1 MVYLCKY
8 CLKDNSDSYNRSK
21 ISIRG
26 YKGLKYTKGHKIVL
40 ACMVFGLCALTGCS
54 SKPAN
59 TNINKGMELLEQ
71 MDYSAALESFEAALV
86 YKEDEQLI
94 FRGEGLANMGL
105 GNYEEAQ
112 ECFLNSISYA
122 EGNVTNLEFDTN
134 YYLATAYYKQG
145 KYEEAEK
152 IYTAI
157 IDLRNK
163 ETDAYYLRAC
173 TLLKEGYYEAAVKDF
188 EKAFSL
194 EPDNLE
200 LVTDAFV
207 EMQAAGFEE
216 EGKVYLQEFLSE
228 KDKQL
233 KDAEKGTI
241 YFYLADYANARIY
254 LDGALNQGNPEV
266 SLILGRTYE
275 KLGDMNYAVV
285 VYETYLDANAPD
297 AAIYNSLGVCLMN
310 QGKYEEALEVF
321 ESGINL
327 GDTSYIQ
334 NLKFNQIVAKEYLGK
349 FSEAKKLMQ
358 EYLAAYPD
366 DAMAKQEYEFLQTR

>member
-1 MVYLCKY
+1 M
-8 CLKDNSDSYNRSK
+8 RE
-21 ISIRG
+21 
-26 YKGLKYTKGHKIVL
+26 TKMRRVIITGAIV
-40 ACMVFGLCALTGCS
+40 MMCALTGCS
-54 SKPAN
+54 TRSAD
-59 TNINKGMELLEQ
+59 TNVKKGMERLEQ
-71 MDYSAALESFEAALV
+71 MDYNGALESFEAALV
-86 YKEDEQLI
+86 YNEDEQLI
-94 FRGEGLANMGL
+94 YRGEGLAYMGL
-105 GNYEEAQ
+105 GNYGEAANCLLQ
-112 ECFLNSISYA
+112 SISYA

-157 IDLRNK
+157 LDLRDK

-173 TLLKEGYYEAAVKDF
+173 TLLKEGYYEAAIKDF

-207 EMQAAGFEE
+207 EMQAAGFGE
-216 EGKVYLQEFLSE
+216 EGKVYLQEFLTK

-233 KDAEKGTI
+233 KDAQKGTI
-241 YFYLADYANARIY
+241 YFYLEDYANARIY

-275 KLGDMNYAVV
+275 KLGDMNYALV
-285 VYETYLDANAPD
+285 VYQTYLDSNAPD

-310 QGKYEEALEVF
+310 QKKYQEALEAF
-321 ESGINL
+321 QSGIDL
-327 GDTSYIQ
+327 GNTAYIQ
-334 NLKFNQIVAKEYLGK
+334 NLKYNQIVAKEYLGN
-349 FSEAKKLMQ
+349 FAEAKILMQ
-358 EYLAAYPD
+358 EYLTSYPD
-366 DAMAKQEYEFLQTR
+366 DAKAIQEYEFLQTR

>member
-1 MVYLCKY
+1 M
-8 CLKDNSDSYNRSK
+8 
-21 ISIRG
+21 
-26 YKGLKYTKGHKIVL
+26 KGTKHKIALV
-40 ACMVFGLCALTGCS
+40 CMVFGLWALTGCNA
-54 SKPAN
+54 KPVN

-71 MDYSAALESFEAALV
+71 MDYNGALECFEAALV

-94 FRGEGLANMGL
+94 YRGEGIANMGL
-105 GNYEEAQ
+105 GNYAVAT
-112 ECFLNSISYA
+112 ECFLNSISCA

-152 IYTAI
+152 IYSAI
-157 IDLRNK
+157 LDLRNK
-163 ETDAYYLRAC
+163 ETDAYFLRAC
-173 TLLKEGYYEAAVKDF
+173 TLLKEGSYESAVTDF

-194 EPDNLE
+194 EPYNLE
-200 LVTDAFV
+200 LVIDAFV

-228 KDKQL
+228 RDKQL
-233 KDAEKGTI
+233 KDAEKGMI
-241 YFYLADYANARIY
+241 YFYLEDYANARIY
-254 LDGALNQGNPEV
+254 LDGALNQGDPEV

-285 VYETYLDANAPD
+285 VYQTYLDANAPD

-310 QGKYEEALEVF
+310 QGKYEEALTAF
-321 ESGINL
+321 EAGIHL
-327 GDTSYIQ
+327 GDSTYIQ
-334 NLKFNQIVAKEYLGK
+334 NLKYNQIIAKEYLGS
-349 FSEAKKLMQ
+349 FTEAKTLME

-366 DAMAKQEYEFLQTR
+366 DGMAKLEYEFLKTR

>member
-1 MVYLCKY
+1 MRKVMIAGAMMAMC
-8 CLKDNSDSYNRSK
+8 
-21 ISIRG
+21 I
-26 YKGLKYTKGHKIVL
+26 
-40 ACMVFGLCALTGCS
+40 FTGCS
-54 SKPAN
+54 AKSSN

-71 MDYSAALESFEAALV
+71 MDYSGALESFESALV
-86 YKEDEQLI
+86 YNEDEQLI
-94 FRGEGLANMGL
+94 YRGEGLANMGL
-105 GNYEEAQ
+105 GNYEEAANCLLQ
-112 ECFLNSISYA
+112 SISYA
-122 EGNVTNLEFDTN
+122 NGNVTDLEFDTN

-157 IDLRNK
+157 LALRDK

-173 TLLKEGYYEAAVKDF
+173 TLLKEGYYEAAIKDF

-207 EMQAAGFEE
+207 EMQAAGFGE
-216 EGKVYLQEFLSE
+216 EGKVYLQDFLTK

-233 KDAEKGTI
+233 KDSQKGTI
-241 YFYLADYANARIY
+241 YFYLEDYANARIY

-275 KLGDMNYAVV
+275 KLGDMNYAMV
-285 VYETYLDANAPD
+285 VYQTYLDSNVPD

-310 QGKYEEALEVF
+310 QKKYQDALEAF
-321 ESGINL
+321 QAGIDL
-327 GDTSYIQ
+327 GNTAYIQ
-334 NLKFNQIVAKEYLGK
+334 NLKYNQIVAKEYLGS
-349 FSEAKKLMQ
+349 FAEAKSLMQ

-366 DAMAKQEYEFLQTR
+366 DAKANQEYKFLQTR

>member
-1 MVYLCKY
+1 MR
-8 CLKDNSDSYNRSK
+8 DTRF
-21 ISIRG
+21 
-26 YKGLKYTKGHKIVL
+26 HKVIVAAML
-40 ACMVFGLCALTGCS
+40 LTTCIFTGCS
-54 SKPAN
+54 AKPAN

-71 MDYSAALESFEAALV
+71 MDYSGALESFEAALV

-94 FRGEGLANMGL
+94 YRGEGLANMGL
-105 GNYEEAQ
+105 GNYEEAANCLLQ
-112 ECFLNSISYA
+112 SISYA
-122 EGNVTNLEFDTN
+122 DGNVTNLEFDTN

-157 IDLRNK
+157 LNLRDK
-163 ETDAYYLRAC
+163 ETDAYFLRAC

-207 EMQAAGFEE
+207 EMQAAGFSE
-216 EGKVYLQEFLSE
+216 EGKVYLQEFLE
-228 KDKQL
+228 KKDKQL
-233 KDAEKGTI
+233 KDAQKGTI
-241 YFYLADYANARIY
+241 YFYLEDYANARIY

-285 VYETYLDANAPD
+285 VYQTYLDSNAPD

-310 QGKYEEALEVF
+310 QEKYQEALEAF
-321 ESGINL
+321 EAGINL

-334 NLKFNQIVAKEYLGK
+334 NLKYNQIVAKEYLGK
-349 FSEAKKLMQ
+349 FAEAKKLME

-366 DAMAKQEYEFLQTR
+366 DTKAKQEYEFLQTR

>member
-1 MVYLCKY
+1 MNKMTL
-8 CLKDNSDSYNRSK
+8 
-21 ISIRG
+21 I
-26 YKGLKYTKGHKIVL
+26 GL
-40 ACMVFGLCALTGCS
+40 VFVVCFFTGCS
-54 SKPAN
+54 AKPTN

-71 MDYSAALESFEAALV
+71 MDYSGAMESFEAALV

-94 FRGEGLANMGL
+94 YRGEGLANMGL
-105 GNYEEAQ
+105 GNYEEAANCLLQ
-112 ECFLNSISYA
+112 SISYA
-122 EGNVTNLEFDTN
+122 DGNVTNLEFDTN

-157 IDLRNK
+157 LDLRNK

-173 TLLKEGYYEAAVKDF
+173 TLLKEGYYEAAIKDF

-200 LVTDAFV
+200 LVTDAFL
-207 EMQAAGFEE
+207 EMQAAGFGE
-216 EGKVYLQEFLSE
+216 EGKVYLQEFLTK

-233 KDAEKGTI
+233 KDVQKGTI
-241 YFYLADYANARIY
+241 YFYLEDYANARTY
-254 LDGALNQGNPEV
+254 LDGVLNQGNPEG

-275 KLGDMNYAVV
+275 KLGDMNYAMV
-285 VYETYLDANAPD
+285 VYQTYLDSNVPD

-310 QGKYEEALEVF
+310 QKKYQEALETF
-321 ESGINL
+321 QAGIEL
-327 GDTSYIQ
+327 GNTSYIQ
-334 NLKFNQIVAKEYLGK
+334 NLKYNQIIAKEFLGN
-349 FSEAKKLMQ
+349 FAEAKRLMQ

-366 DAMAKQEYEFLQTR
+366 DTKAKQEYEFLQTR

>member
-1 MVYLCKY
+1 MR
-8 CLKDNSDSYNRSK
+8 DTRF
-21 ISIRG
+21 
-26 YKGLKYTKGHKIVL
+26 HKVIVAGMLL
-40 ACMVFGLCALTGCS
+40 ATCFFTGCS

-71 MDYSAALESFEAALV
+71 MDYSGALESFEAALV

-94 FRGEGLANMGL
+94 YRGEGLANMGL
-105 GNYEEAQ
+105 GNYEEAANCLLQ
-112 ECFLNSISYA
+112 SISYA
-122 EGNVTNLEFDTN
+122 NGNVTNLEFDTN

-145 KYEEAEK
+145 KYDEAEK

-157 IDLRNK
+157 LNLRDK

-173 TLLKEGYYEAAVKDF
+173 TLLKEGYYDAAIKDF

-207 EMQAAGFEE
+207 EMQAAGFSE
-216 EGKVYLQEFLSE
+216 EGKVYLQEFLE
-228 KDKQL
+228 KKDKQL
-233 KDAEKGTI
+233 KDAQKGTI
-241 YFYLADYANARIY
+241 YFYLEDYANARIY

-285 VYETYLDANAPD
+285 VYQTYLDSNAPD

-310 QGKYEEALEVF
+310 QGKYQEALEAF

-327 GDTSYIQ
+327 GDTPYIQ
-334 NLKFNQIVAKEYLGK
+334 NLRYNQIVAKEYLGS
-349 FSEAKKLMQ
+349 FAEAKKLME

-366 DAMAKQEYEFLQTR
+366 DGMAKQEYEFLQTR

>member
-1 MVYLCKY
+1 MRYTQIYKIFMVYMAVGA
-8 CLKDNSDSYNRSK
+8 CL
-21 ISIRG
+21 
-26 YKGLKYTKGHKIVL
+26 
-40 ACMVFGLCALTGCS
+40 LTGCS
-54 SKPAN
+54 SKAAN
-59 TNINKGMELLEQ
+59 TNINKGMERLEQ
-71 MDYSAALESFEAALV
+71 MDYSGALESFEAALV

-94 FRGEGLANMGL
+94 YRGEGLANMGL
-105 GNYEEAQ
+105 GNYAAAE

-152 IYTAI
+152 IYSAI
-157 IDLRNK
+157 IGLRDK
-163 ETDAYYLRAC
+163 ETDAYFLRAC

-216 EGKVYLQEFLSE
+216 EGKVYLQEFLSK
-228 KDKQL
+228 KDKTL
-233 KDAEKGTI
+233 KDAQKGTI
-241 YFYLADYANARIY
+241 YFYLGDYSNARIY

-285 VYETYLDANAPD
+285 VYQTYLDSNVPD

-310 QGKYEEALEVF
+310 QGKYEEALAAF
-321 ESGINL
+321 EAGIDL
-327 GDTSYIQ
+327 GNSAYIQ
-334 NLKFNQIVAKEYLGK
+334 NLKYNQIVVKEYLGS
-349 FSEAKKLMQ
+349 FSEAKSLME
-358 EYLAAYPD
+358 EYLASYPD
-366 DAMAKQEYEFLQTR
+366 DGRAKQEYEFLQTR